1 MVKILFF
8 FFYFAIFFL
17 HFIHSN
23 DSFIDSIIFL
33 PRKYSQSG
41 FMCMM
46 FYRRDTHVAEIQM
59 GTPAGT
65 VADACAMSNFDINK
79 LSYITLLGTVS
90 RSGVFRNL
98 IKQ

>member
-1 MVKILFF
+1 MTVLLIQLFF
-8 FFYFAIFFL
+8 
-17 HFIHSN
+17 S
-23 DSFIDSIIFL
+23 
-33 PRKYSQSG
+33 RKYSQSG

-79 LSYITLLGTVS
+79 LSYITLLGMYCIP
-90 RSGVFRNL
+90 L
-98 IKQ
+98 